1 MDGYNLIDIF
11 YEGDEDEGKGELKKI
26 FQLYDNYGNGLI
38 ERMAIDEYVSLN
50 LIKNATTSNKSFIYE
65 KHGPSRNIL
74 EMTYCLDGEMKMLLL
89 PENKTYY
96 IKPKEI
102 IVYINNE
109 DNNTFLFEYNN
120 LNAMSIH
127 VDLDDLDTVKDLVSY
142 KDYQNLLKLKST
154 LLDGNIKKIKASEKL
169 YNEAKN
175 IQKFILNTIKDYV
188 KININGTN
196 LFTSSCDYILKN
208 ITTGLKPSEE
218 KIIKEIQE
226 KITEDL
232 EFPPTIEE
240 ITYLYNISSYKL
252 QKGFK
257 GLYNSTYYE
266 YIKKLRIK
274 KSKELLKDKSLTIL
288 TISHMVGFENPSKFS
303 EHFKNLTNMT
313 PTEYRIK
320 SNKENKKQ
328 P

>member
-50 LIKNATTSNKSFIYE
+50 LIKNARTSNKNFIYE
-65 KHGPSRNIL
+65 KHGPNRNIL

-120 LNAMSIH
+120 LNAISIH
-127 VDLDDLDTVKDLVSY
+127 VDLDDLDTVKDLVSF

-154 LLDGNIKKIKASEKL
+154 LLEGNIRKIKSSEKL
-169 YNEAKN
+169 YNDAKN

-188 KININGTN
+188 KINIDGTN

-240 ITYLYNISSYKL
+240 ITCLYNISSYKL

-274 KSKELLKDKSLTIL
+274 KSKELLKDKNLTIL
-288 TISHMVGFENPSKFS
+288 IISQMVGFENPSKFS

-320 SNKENKKQ
+320 LNKENKKQ